1 MAIYTNELEEVFLEL
16 REANTKY
23 SIRVLELEKEN
34 TRLDE
39 ENHKLAYSLSQ
50 SVPVE
55 SSLEQYDRIKEL
67 EKENAELKKTYAR
80 NIEAMTGQISNDLLS
95 VIKKYPTALPY
106 ICELRKEIE
115 RLEKD
120 VEYWKKEY
128 VSHSETMCKCQAELQ
143 ATKEQLKK
151 CESSLDDYAICNDV
165 GATARRYFID
175 KQKDEVKNVL

>member
-1 MAIYTNELEEVFLEL
+1 MAIYTNEHLTDLLNEQYEKV
-16 REANTKY
+16 RK
-23 SIRVLELEKEN
+23 LEKEN

-67 EKENAELKKTYAR
+67 EEIINSKELLRQHMNSIGYRELCK
-80 NIEAMTGQISNDLLS
+80 L
-95 VIKKYPTALPY
+95 
-106 ICELRKEIE
+106 KE
-115 RLEKD
+115 
-120 VEYWKKEY
+120 
-128 VSHSETMCKCQAELQ
+128 ELQ

-165 GATARRYFID
+165 GAVARRYFKD
-175 KQKDEVKNVL
+175 KQKDEVR